1 MYIIKAIKI
10 EDFWH
15 NYQIDMPFNNEV
27 NILIGKNGS
36 GKTTF
41 MNLLQAILTIDI
53 DKLAEVTFSKVEILL
68 IKGNSKKNIK
78 ITKFEEFSTIP
89 TVRYKISNKKSIDL
103 PIITSESLRSYPL
116 SMRRKMKDSYD
127 KLKSEFQEIVA
138 VSSLS
143 VYRNNY
149 EYDFDHREYSKS
161 NKYSFSPVD
170 DRLTNLLELLTRY
183 QLELSSKARNISA
196 QLQKSVLL
204 SLLETTSIKFTIRSI
219 IEFNANEQKE
229 KLIDAY
235 KKLGLN
241 SKDVTSKITQHIQSM
256 EKLKDHFKNRKSS
269 NETVAT
275 NIDFSPLEIQKR
287 TNNIIQ
293 LSLEAEKDIQE
304 IFEPLELY
312 LGELKKFMQK
322 EFKFSSAGDLEIAEK
337 YSIEKLSSGE
347 KQLLILLTEALLQ
360 QKKSFI
366 FLADEPE
373 LSLHIAWQ
381 REILPAVKKIN
392 PNAQIIVA
400 THSPE
405 IAGGYRNNII
415 SMKSILSEPNKNKD

>member
-1 MYIIKAIKI
+1 MYIIKAIKV
-10 EDFWH
+10 EEFWH

-138 VSSLS
+138 ISSLS

-256 EKLKDHFKNRKSS
+256 GKLKDHFKNRKSS

-312 LGELKKFMQK
+312 LEELKKFMQK

-360 QKKSFI
+360 QKKNFI